1 MASFRRGKKGFQK
14 HQGKGTLEK
23 IHTEGPYIEW
33 VGMPEYYLHHLL
45 IEGKQYSYQDPEKV
59 LDVEIGEQVV
69 FRYFDS
75 ANGLKIDRKSLGRWI
90 DPTSIES

>member
-14 HQGKGTLEK
+14 HQGKGLLEEAQ
-23 IHTEGPYIEW
+23 TEGPYIEW

-45 IEGKQYSYQDPEKV
+45 IDGKQYSYQAPEQT
-59 LDVEIGEQVV
+59 LDVGIGEQVV
-69 FRYFDS
+69 FRYFET

-90 DPTSIES
+90 DPKGIES